1 MWLNSAEQDLRQNL
15 QDLASDLRWSAVEL
29 LAIATRLRESGNEND
44 AQMALK
50 IGQLLETGDG
60 RLTLFADEV
69 KARVISKHPVESRP
83 T

>member
-29 LAIATRLRESGNEND
+29 LTIATRLRESGNEVD

-50 IGQLLETGDG
+50 IGQLLETGDS
-60 RLTLFADEV
+60 RLTTLADDV
-69 KARVISKHPVESRP
+69 KARVISKQPSA
-83 T
+83 